1 MPTKPWEWSREDE
14 ASGEAPPMGVV
25 RARDISNESVY
36 INQKLWHT
44 PAAVLDEIDRLE
56 SQILRMQHETV
67 ILHAVFNSGMP
78 QDEKAAI
85 TYQSGPY
92 DITKLTV
99 GIRDFVKTLIAKAGE
114 PPKEKDNG

>member
-1 MPTKPWEWSREDE
+1 MSKDWEWTREDE
-14 ASGEAPPMGVV
+14 AAGDEPPMGII
-25 RARDISNESVY
+25 RARGISNDSVY

-56 SQILRMQHETV
+56 SQIERMQNETV

-78 QDEKAAI
+78 QDEKSAI

-92 DITKLTV
+92 EITKLTV
-99 GIRDFVKTLIAKAGE
+99 GIRQFVKTLIAKAGE
-114 PPKEKDNG
+114 QPKEKDHG